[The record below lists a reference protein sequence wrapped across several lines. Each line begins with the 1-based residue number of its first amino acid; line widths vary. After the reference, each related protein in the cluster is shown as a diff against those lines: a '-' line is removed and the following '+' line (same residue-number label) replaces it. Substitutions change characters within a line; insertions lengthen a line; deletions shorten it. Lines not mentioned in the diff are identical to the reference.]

1 MDFKKVYAINVNDF
15 TEKKNNLTYLS
26 WANAWKAFVEVY
38 PKATYK
44 IVKDEQ
50 GKTYF
55 GNSEDGYMVY
65 TSVTVEDLTHE
76 MWLPVM
82 DFKNKSMMNPTTFDV
97 NKAIMRCLTK
107 NLAMFGLGLYIYVG
121 EDIPNEQDQDR
132 VEEKEMKAS
141 VKTVTLQDLLTLA
154 ESKKVTNEQ
163 LLAKV
168 NNATPEKDHVTDVNL
183 LTEQQIIGLYK
194 LLGKV
199 K

>member
-1 MDFKKVYAINVNDF
+1 MDFKNVYAINVNDF

-107 NLAMFGLGLYIYVG
+107 NLAMFGLGLYIYAG

-132 VEEKEMKAS
+132 IEEKKMKES
-141 VKTVTLQDLLTLA
+141 VKVITLQILQDKAKEKGITDA
-154 ESKKVTNEQ
+154 Q
-163 LLAKV
+163 ILAKL
-168 NNATPEKDHVTDVNL
+168 NNNTPDKEHIADINL
-183 LTEQQIIGLYK
+183 LTQAQLNGIYK
-194 LLGKV
+194 LLNK
-199 K
+199 